1 MNRIDAVLLDAS
13 HDYEAVLSD
22 IAHVLRLPHVQWV
35 AFDDYSAEPGVQAA
49 VRAFV
54 DAGRLAPLHFLGEER
69 FAALGGPTTRK
80 SPRPTRNTWKRL
92 TRKCELRV
100 LSNCIYA

>member
-35 AFDDYSAEPGVQAA
+35 AFDDYSAEPGVQAL
-49 VRAFV
+49 V
-54 DAGRLAPLHFLGEER
+54 ER
-69 FAALGGPTTRK
+69 FDIEPYSDFSAK
-80 SPRPTRNTWKRL
+80 
-92 TRKCELRV
+92 
-100 LSNCIYA
+100 